1 MKNYTS
7 LDDLIQSRE
16 FNDFQADLLGNDLFI
31 NDPERA
37 DRIHEASENGAD
49 GSYHAEVIQDFRDF
63 LNTLPIIDEEDDE
76 PNTGVITEAVYN
88 SILAEIDACEA
99 WHEKNGS
106 LWQEV
111 G

>member
-1 MKNYTS
+1 MNKYTS
-7 LDDLIQSRE
+7 LEDLYRSVE
-16 FNDFQADLLGNDLFI
+16 FDEFRADLLGNDLFI

-37 DRIHEASENGAD
+37 ERIAKAAEDGGD
-49 GSYHAEVIQDFRDF
+49 GSFHAEIIQDWRDF
-63 LNTLPIIDEEDDE
+63 LNTLSIIDPDDDE
-76 PNTGVITEAVYN
+76 PAGDITEEVHD
-88 SILAEIDACEA
+88 SIVAEIDACEA

>member
-1 MKNYTS
+1 MNKFTS
-7 LDDLIQSRE
+7 LDDLTRSRE
-16 FNDFQADLLGNDLFI
+16 FDDFRADLMGNDLFI

-49 GSYHAEVIQDFRDF
+49 GSFHAEVIQDFRDF
-63 LNTLPIIDEEDDE
+63 LNTLSIIDPEDDQ
-76 PNTGVITEAVYN
+76 PAGDITEEVYD
-88 SILAEIDACEA
+88 SIVAEIDACEA

>member
-1 MKNYTS
+1 MNKFTS
-7 LDDLIQSRE
+7 LDDLTRSRE
-16 FNDFQADLLGNDLFI
+16 FDDFRADLLGNDLFI

-37 DRIHEASENGAD
+37 DRIYKASEDGAD
-49 GSYHAEVIQDFRDF
+49 GSYHAEVLQDFRDF
-63 LNTLPIIDEEDDE
+63 LNTLSIIDPEDDE
-76 PNTGVITEAVYN
+76 PAGDITEEVHD
-88 SILAEIDACEA
+88 SIVAEIDACEA

>member
-1 MKNYTS
+1 MNKFTS
-7 LDDLIQSRE
+7 LDDLTRSRE
-16 FNDFQADLLGNDLFI
+16 FDDFRADLLGNDLFI

-49 GSYHAEVIQDFRDF
+49 GSFHAEILQDFRDF
-63 LNTLPIIDEEDDE
+63 LNTLSIIDPEDDE
-76 PNTGVITEAVYN
+76 PAGDITEAVYD
-88 SILAEIDACEA
+88 SIVAEIDACEA

>member
-7 LDDLIQSRE
+7 LDELIRSRE

-49 GSYHAEVIQDFRDF
+49 GS
-63 LNTLPIIDEEDDE
+63 
-76 PNTGVITEAVYN
+76 
-88 SILAEIDACEA
+88 
-99 WHEKNGS
+99 
-106 LWQEV
+106 
-111 G
+111 